1 MLISVVVPA
10 YNEERYIGACLSALC
25 AQEHPG
31 FDYEV
36 IVVDDGSSDRTG
48 AIAAGFGVRIVTQ
61 PNGGV
66 AKARQAGFLAARGE
80 YVASTDADT
89 VCPPDWL
96 RRIVAHLS
104 RGLDT
109 VGVYGPAH
117 LLDVASRQDGLIFAL
132 SLVNCG
138 VHAALG
144 RPMCPG
150 FNFAVKRDAWAA
162 AGGFDTDWAS
172 SEDVGLSLRMRNV
185 GKLVFDRRLVVHTSG
200 RRLRSGFRAVARLYG
215 VNYLRVFWLNKPG
228 LPFSNIR

>member
-1 MLISVVVPA
+1 MLISVVVLA

-36 IVVDDGSSDRTG
+36 IVVDDGSTDRTG
-48 AIAAGFGVRIVTQ
+48 AIAADFGARVVTQ

-96 RRIVAHLS
+96 QRMVAHLAS
-104 RGLDT
+104 
-109 VGVYGPAH
+109 GP
-117 LLDVASRQDGLIFAL
+117 DVA
-132 SLVNCG
+132 G
-138 VHAALG
+138 VFGAAHMLGIDPREDFVYYVGGVVLNAALATIG
-144 RPMCPG
+144 RPSFPG

-162 AGGFDTDWAS
+162 AGGFHTDWMS
-172 SEDVGLSLRMRNV
+172 SEDVGLSYKMRYV
-185 GKLVFDRRLVVHTSG
+185 GKLVFDPQLVVHTSG
-200 RRLRSGFRAVARLYG
+200 RRLRAGARDMARLY
-215 VNYLRVFWLNKPG
+215 VTNYLRMCLNKPG
-228 LPFSNIR
+228 LPFNNIR